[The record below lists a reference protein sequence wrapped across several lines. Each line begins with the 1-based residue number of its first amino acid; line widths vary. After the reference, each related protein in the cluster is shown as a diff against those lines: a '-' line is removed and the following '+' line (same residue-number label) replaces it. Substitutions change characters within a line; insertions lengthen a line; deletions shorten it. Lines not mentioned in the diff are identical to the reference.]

1 MSDPGSLT
9 DSPQILVFPTPLIS
23 RYSSPPP
30 PLPPRLASLSRDVVS
45 CIRCTTVAEKVSD
58 YLVIESLHAITLGLT
73 GIDTRAIT
81 PLLWEIKIPYS
92 YGRRSP
98 AAAKQERIFGN
109 SNVRRQDRSTR
120 LWGQGQPSHR
130 PLVRRGGTTISIR

>member
-1 MSDPGSLT
+1 M
-9 DSPQILVFPTPLIS
+9 
-23 RYSSPPP
+23 
-30 PLPPRLASLSRDVVS
+30 
-45 CIRCTTVAEKVSD
+45 
-58 YLVIESLHAITLGLT
+58 IESLHAITLGLT
-73 GIDTRAIT
+73 GIDTRAIN
-81 PLLWEIKIPYS
+81 PLLCEIKIPYS

-130 PLVRRGGTTISIR
+130 PLVRRSPLELRFQYDKRIRSPLFSNGPRDPRQSRCTLTEPYLVVGDPQQDRVPSMTVMDAGCDIWDPWT